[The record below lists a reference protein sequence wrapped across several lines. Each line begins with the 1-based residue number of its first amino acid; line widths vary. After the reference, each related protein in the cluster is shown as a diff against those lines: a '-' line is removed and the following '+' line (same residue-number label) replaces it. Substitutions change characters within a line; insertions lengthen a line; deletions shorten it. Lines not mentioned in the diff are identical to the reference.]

1 MGAIASLLVL
11 SWLQSHT
18 HEATR
23 EVRGTIVVAAS
34 QLGLGVTL
42 TEDNLAEIAWA
53 ATTLPEGAFATKHEL
68 LKDGRRVVLASLER
82 NEPVLRAKITLPVQ
96 PGSLSSE
103 LEDGKHAAI
112 VRVDDV
118 VGYVVFNSP

>member
-34 QLGLGVTL
+34 QLSLGVTL
-42 TEDNLAEIAWA
+42 AEDNLAEIPWA
-53 ATTLPEGAFATKHEL
+53 ASTVPEGAFATKPEL

-82 NEPVLRAKITLPVQ
+82 NEPWLRAKITLPGH
-96 PGSLSSE
+96 PDPRSPSLE
-103 LEDGKHAAI
+103 HATRA
-112 VRVDDV
+112 V
-118 VGYVVFNSP
+118 